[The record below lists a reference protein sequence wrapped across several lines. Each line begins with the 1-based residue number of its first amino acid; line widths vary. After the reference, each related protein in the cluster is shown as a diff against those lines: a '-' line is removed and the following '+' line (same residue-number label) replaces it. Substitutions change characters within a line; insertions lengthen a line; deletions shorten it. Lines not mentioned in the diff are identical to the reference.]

1 MEVMK
6 IVCQKKKWRQNF
18 IENEILSDP
27 KNSKDENLKKIKW
40 NYLIK
45 MEFGKLKKK
54 TKVREI
60 IWKMGVWRIISKFR
74 GRNNNKEKEKE
85 ERHVA

>member
-27 KNSKDENLKKIKW
+27 KNSKDENLKKIK
-40 NYLIK
+40 
-45 MEFGKLKKK
+45 
-54 TKVREI
+54 
-60 IWKMGVWRIISKFR
+60 
-74 GRNNNKEKEKE
+74 
-85 ERHVA
+85 

>member
-6 IVCQKKKWRQNF
+6 IACQKKKWRQNF

-54 TKVREI
+54 
-60 IWKMGVWRIISKFR
+60 
-74 GRNNNKEKEKE
+74 N
-85 ERHVA
+85 

>member
-1 MEVMK
+1 
-6 IVCQKKKWRQNF
+6 
-18 IENEILSDP
+18 
-27 KNSKDENLKKIKW
+27 
-40 NYLIK
+40 

>member
-27 KNSKDENLKKIKW
+27 KNSKDENLKKIK
-40 NYLIK
+40 
-45 MEFGKLKKK
+45 KKK